1 MALGNRLK
9 QLLNEKGI
17 TVKEFA
23 QRIEVAPTTLY
34 SFIKRDSESGKL
46 ELLHKISMG
55 LDMSISEFLDFDGA
69 VNDLGQTKIDNNLYG
84 IESSKS
90 MQEKISKKL
99 VSNKEKN
106 MTDLFSGSSS
116 LAENFS
122 KEQQL
127 KQLSNN
133 INKNMQ
139 QQMTIAAHFD
149 SDEFTEEELEQIKK
163 FAEFVKSQR
172 KERK

>member
-69 VNDLGQTKIDNNLYG
+69 VNDLGQTKIDNNLDG
-84 IESSKS
+84 IE
-90 MQEKISKKL
+90 
-99 VSNKEKN
+99 
-106 MTDLFSGSSS
+106 
-116 LAENFS
+116 
-122 KEQQL
+122 
-127 KQLSNN
+127 
-133 INKNMQ
+133 
-139 QQMTIAAHFD
+139 
-149 SDEFTEEELEQIKK
+149 
-163 FAEFVKSQR
+163 
-172 KERK
+172 